1 MNDHRP
7 RLWCV
12 SELYYPEEG
21 TASHLLTQT
30 AEGLAV
36 DFDVHVLCGQP
47 DYFGDGNRAPSREAR
62 HDTDIHRV
70 RGTRFRKGGLF
81 ARLVNA
87 LTFTLTIFIFA
98 LRHFRKGDR
107 ILAATNPP
115 PVPVLVGLA
124 AKLRG
129 CRSTLLVHDVYPEV
143 LAAAGVM
150 GRTSLIYRVLAALFR
165 TSYAMFDGFVVLGED
180 MKLIVQQKL
189 GGAERAIAVIPN
201 WADPDIVPIDR
212 ASNPFR
218 AAHGLTGKFIVQ
230 FSGNFGRTHDIQ
242 LLLDAAKLLADQPEI
257 VFLLVGAGAKS
268 SLVDHDTETKDNV
281 ICLPRQPRE
290 VLGQMLTTSDAT
302 VISFIDGMLGLSV
315 PSRMYNVMAAGV
327 PIIASA
333 HPASELARELKAS
346 ESGWVLDRSDAR
358 ELADLVKSLAAP
370 TGLQEAQRR
379 GSNARQAVL
388 DRYLVHHA
396 IALYRK
402 ALS

>member
-1 MNDHRP
+1 MNGHRP

-12 SELYYPEEG
+12 SELYYPEQG

-30 AEGLAV
+30 AEGLAGE
-36 DFDVHVLCGQP
+36 FDVHVLCGQP
-47 DYFGDGNRAPSREAR
+47 DYFEGGARAASREAR
-62 HDTDIHRV
+62 HETIIYRV
-70 RGTRFRKGGLF
+70 HGTRFRKGGLF

-87 LTFTLTIFIFA
+87 LTFTLAVFFFA

-115 PVPVLVGLA
+115 PVPILIGLA

-143 LAAAGVM
+143 LAVTGLV
-150 GRTSLIYRVLAALFR
+150 RRSSLTYRLLAALFDA
-165 TSYAMFDGFVVLGED
+165 SYAMFDGFVVLGED
-180 MKLIVQQKL
+180 MKQIVQQKL
-189 GGAERAIAVIPN
+189 GRAERAIAVIPN
-201 WADPDIVPIDR
+201 WADEDIVPIDR

-218 AAHGLTGKFIVQ
+218 AAHGLSGKFIVQ
-230 FSGNFGRTHDIQ
+230 FSGNFGRTHDIE
-242 LLLDAAKLLADQPEI
+242 LLRDAAKLLADQPEI

-268 SLVDHDTETKDNV
+268 SVVQGDTSASDIV
-281 ICLPRQPRE
+281 VCLPRQPRD
-290 VLGQMLTTSDAT
+290 VLGQMLTASDAT

-346 ESGWVLDRSDAR
+346 NSGWVLERSDAR
-358 ELADLVKSLAAP
+358 ELADLVRKLAAP
-370 TGLQEAQRR
+370 AGLHEAQHR
-379 GSNARQAVL
+379 GRNARQAVL
-388 DRYLVHHA
+388 DRYLAHHA
-396 IALYRK
+396 IQLYRQ
-402 ALS
+402 ALV